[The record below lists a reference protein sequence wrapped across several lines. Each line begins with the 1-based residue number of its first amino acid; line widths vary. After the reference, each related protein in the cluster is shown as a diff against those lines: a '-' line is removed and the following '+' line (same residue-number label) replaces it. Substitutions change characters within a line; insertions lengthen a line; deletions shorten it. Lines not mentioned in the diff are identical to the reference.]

1 MEPPPPKKLTETR
14 EFNAKSFVNA
24 AGDRLVQAVRATFA
38 VGEPLR
44 LAPGRCRTFP
54 VLVVELSMCLRDG
67 GADKV
72 RCLNDLGELI

>member
-1 MEPPPPKKLTETR
+1 MEPSPPEKLTEAR
-14 EFNAKSFVNA
+14 KLNAESLVDPS
-24 AGDRLVQAVRATFA
+24 GDRLVQAVRATFA